1 VKKIGTTFCCGNF
14 ASLKLERCFAEGKW
28 GRWLAP
34 AEQSSKRP
42 FRSSREGLI
51 LRARAPMTKKVAIL
65 NCSSAIF
72 YEALYLIIFLNSKL
86 SKKDIFGFRCLII

>member
-1 VKKIGTTFCCGNF
+1 MKKIGTTFCCGNF

-42 FRSSREGLI
+42 FRSSREGLL
-51 LRARAPMTKKVAIL
+51 LRARAPMTKKSGDFKLLECYFLRSIVFD
-65 NCSSAIF
+65 NIF
-72 YEALYLIIFLNSKL
+72 KL
-86 SKKDIFGFRCLII
+86 KTIKKGHFWL